1 MPCLPS
7 EKHENTMA
15 QSLGRVIQSVVTH
28 NRLQECEVMWQ
39 QHRHQLA
46 LDQERGGEE
55 SDSRTAAARNTLASI
70 EQARDAAAARKLA
83 ARSAETQAAAASS
96 SSDSS
101 SDSERHGKKRR
112 RKEEKREKKS
122 RKRGHGERDKKQHR
136 EKEKHKRSG
145 KEKHERNRKT
155 KRQRGAYQPALSVMG
170 AAFSDDDDDGALHDG
185 AIVSPPTVEPAAED
199 THPPRVLVP
208 AAVQGPSATPSLY
221 TGKEKFPSQHPWFGY
236 R

>member
-1 MPCLPS
+1 MS
-7 EKHENTMA
+7 

-46 LDQERGGEE
+46 HEQERGGEE

-96 SSDSS
+96 SSDSSDSSDSS

-155 KRQRGAYQPALSVMG
+155 KRQRGAFQPASLSVMG
-170 AAFSDDDDDGALHDG
+170 AAFSDDDGDGAQHDG
-185 AIVSPPTVEPAAED
+185 AIVLPPTVEPAAKD

>member
-1 MPCLPS
+1 MS
-7 EKHENTMA
+7 

-46 LDQERGGEE
+46 HEQERGGEE

-96 SSDSS
+96 SSDSSDSS

-155 KRQRGAYQPALSVMG
+155 KRQRGAFQPASLSVMG
-170 AAFSDDDDDGALHDG
+170 AAFSDDDGDGAQHDG
-185 AIVSPPTVEPAAED
+185 AIVLPPTVEPAAKD

>member
-1 MPCLPS
+1 MS
-7 EKHENTMA
+7 

-55 SDSRTAAARNTLASI
+55 SDSRTAAARDTLASI

-155 KRQRGAYQPALSVMG
+155 KRQRGADQPASLSVMG
-170 AAFSDDDDDGALHDG
+170 AAFSDDDDDGAEHDG
-185 AIVSPPTVEPAAED
+185 AIVLPPTVEPAAKD